1 MKVFTILLISEEI
14 GCHEQ
19 CGESPSFFKISRDVF
34 NLGEPKYSHWI

>member
-19 CGESPSFFKISRDVF
+19 CGFTGNNPVDLE
-34 NLGEPKYSHWI
+34 